1 MRADMFNLIVE
12 RPRWGAGHA
21 PPVKLQKDCDW
32 DRKFIGLKR
41 HVYEQARY
49 SKSLSE
55 NLAPLVRY
63 LRKQRGRR
71 WDDVYSEICAGLDT
85 ASTVKMH
92 VRAHLEDYVLIR
104 ISTGR
109 NGELLDGGREI
120 GREQRGYWCLHEF
133 YVDPDDG
140 ILKDRAAFWKARG
153 HEISLRR
160 FSWNRGQPFKT
171 SPDLRWIE
179 NTRLLLRQY
188 GVWFLFQL
196 DVRPKLDDVDLL
208 AILQGRLWNEHCD
221 WNVITYQ
228 QLSKRELKRH
238 GLANDGS
245 FLQ

>member
-1 MRADMFNLIVE
+1 MRADMFKLIVE

-21 PPVKLQKDCDW
+21 PPVKLKKDRDW

-41 HVYEQARY
+41 HAYEQARY

-63 LRKQRGRR
+63 LRKQRGRP
-71 WDDVYSEICAGLDT
+71 WNDVYSEICAGLDT
-85 ASTVKMH
+85 SSTVKMH
-92 VRAHLEDYVLIR
+92 VRMHLEDYVLFR
-104 ISTGR
+104 ISIGR

-120 GREQRGYWCLHEF
+120 GPEQRGNWRSHEF

-160 FSWNRGQPFKT
+160 FSWLRAQPSKV

-179 NTRLLLRQY
+179 NTRLFLKQK

-208 AILQGRLWNEHCD
+208 AILQARLWNERCD
-221 WNVITYQ
+221 WTVVAYH
-228 QLSKRELKRH
+228 QLSKRELKCHR
-238 GLANDGS
+238 LENDGS
-245 FLQ
+245 ALP

>member
-1 MRADMFNLIVE
+1 MRADMFKLIVE

-21 PPVKLQKDCDW
+21 PPVKLQKDRDW

-92 VRAHLEDYVLIR
+92 VRMHLEDYVMVR
-104 ISTGR
+104 ISIGR
-109 NGELLDGGREI
+109 HGELMHEGRQM
-120 GREQRGYWCLHEF
+120 RPGYDNWRRHEF

-140 ILKDRAAFWKARG
+140 ILKDCVTFWKARG

-160 FSWNRGQPFKT
+160 FSWIRAQPSKT

-196 DVRPKLDDVDLL
+196 DVRPKLDDVFLL
-208 AILQGRLWNEHCD
+208 AILQGRLWGAHCD
-221 WNVITYQ
+221 WTVIAYH

-238 GLANDGS
+238 GLENDGS
-245 FLQ
+245 IL